1 MATRKTAARKSA
13 TRRPARRKP
22 AAARDAARK
31 PSVRKAPARR
41 SKSGPEGRAA
51 RATRKAKNLRLAG
64 VGSDA
69 VLRATGR
76 AWDDWLK
83 VLDRAGAKAMPH
95 KEIALMLSRKFEVP
109 DWWSQMVTVGYE
121 QARGLRLVNQ
131 NAAGFAANASRTVA
145 IAVKHLYDAWNDP
158 KARARWLADAPLEV
172 RRSTDGKS
180 IRMTWTVGGSD
191 VDVGFFSKGAN
202 KSMVQVQH
210 GRLKSAAAGA
220 RQKAFWS
227 DALDRLKAL
236 LEPVVPK
243 P

>member
-1 MATRKTAARKSA
+1 MATRKAPARKGA
-13 TRRPARRKP
+13 TRRPSRRKP
-22 AAARDAARK
+22 AAPKVAIRK

-41 SKSGPEGRAA
+41 PKSSPPGRAA
-51 RATRKAKNLRLAG
+51 RASRAAKGMRYAG
-64 VGSDA
+64 VGSEA

-76 AWDDWLK
+76 AWDEWLK

-95 KEIALMLSRKFEVP
+95 KDIALMLSRKFEVP

-131 NAAGFAANASRTVA
+131 KADGFAANASRTVG
-145 IAVKHLYDAWNDP
+145 IAVKHLYDAWSDP
-158 KARARWLADAPLEV
+158 KMRARWLADAPLEV

-180 IRMTWTVGGSD
+180 IRMTWTAGGSH
-191 VDVGFFSKGAN
+191 VDVGFFAKGAN
-202 KSMVQVQH
+202 KSSVQLEH
-210 GRLKSAAAGA
+210 SKLKSAAAVA

-236 LEPVVPK
+236 LEPVS
-243 P
+243 